1 MYYAFDV
8 DGTLT
13 PSRQQI
19 SPEFGTWFLKWIRD
33 VQARG
38 DIVLLATG
46 SDRPKTEEQLGE
58 EIFNSIAYACNCM
71 GNMVYHYGELVY
83 EHKFRHP
90 HDLLIMLHDELV
102 DSPYKIR
109 AGNHIEDRGAML
121 NFSVVGRNATPEQRE
136 RYHEWDQIS
145 GERLAIASRINDTFI
160 EHDIVAQV
168 AGEIGI
174 DITNIG
180 HDKRQCIKY
189 MQSGP
194 VMFFGDRMDE
204 QGNDRPLADEI
215 KRLNNGS
222 KCFEVT
228 SWQETWKLL
237 QYLEQ
242 KTAH

>member
-13 PSRQQI
+13 PSREKI
-19 SPEFGTWFLKWIRD
+19 SPEFGAWFLEWIRS

-71 GNMVYHYGELVY
+71 GNMVYHYGKLIH
-83 EHKFRHP
+83 EHKFIFP
-90 HDLLIMLHDELV
+90 HELLITLHDELV
-102 DSPYKIR
+102 NSPYKDR
-109 AGNHIEDRGAML
+109 AGNHIEDRGAMF
-121 NFSVVGRNATPEQRE
+121 NFSIVGRDATPEQRK
-136 RYHEWDQIS
+136 RYHDWDQHS
-145 GERLAIASRINDTFI
+145 GERLAIAARINDEFA

-168 AGEIGI
+168 AGEIGM
-174 DITNIG
+174 DITNKG
-180 HDKRQCIKY
+180 RDKRQCIKY
-189 MQSGP
+189 MQDSP

-215 KRLNNGS
+215 QKLNNGG

-228 SWQETWKLL
+228 NWQETWELL
-237 QYLEQ
+237 
-242 KTAH
+242 KSFK